1 MFDLIDSVDVACRD
15 AEAEVVARVLAA
27 ESWLRAAGPEGPC
40 GVGSVEGRLRAQ
52 AAAGEALTRRAQAR
66 SLRAVA
72 GLAEE
77 LRAAGPVSGWGP
89 WVSGG

>member
-1 MFDLIDSVDVACRD
+1 MFDLVDSAGEACRD

-27 ESWLRAAGPEGPC
+27 ESWWRAGGPEGSC

-72 GLAEE
+72 GLTE
-77 LRAAGPVSGWGP
+77 
-89 WVSGG
+89 